1 MDEQL
6 DAAPIIF
13 DPNSLLTTNHM
24 LFLFSCW
31 ASMLPDPSPPVEIF
45 SQFKVTSIS
54 HNKILES
61 PQHEFL
67 VIETVD
73 PSEKS
78 YQFVLERRSS
88 ERRTITPAV
97 EPGNYRTRLMDKL
110 KKLVNTLTSI
120 LVPNDSSSTFNF
132 DSLSIGDKTSVSLVQ
147 SADLMTHVIDKSDDT
162 PAVDRFLGQNYLRS
176 PHYHGQI
183 VAYFKPD
190 KLTIFEVILLAHVV
204 HEMHPT
210 YTLLGEQCYFYTRII
225 YAATQQIF
233 GVSPSKSANENED
246 LVYFIDSHLTTP
258 VKYGRWKGILI
269 NIVDED
275 AVSKV
280 KDAYAVT
287 YSDQIAK
294 VFFIYL

>member
-1 MDEQL
+1 
-6 DAAPIIF
+6 
-13 DPNSLLTTNHM
+13 
-24 LFLFSCW
+24 
-31 ASMLPDPSPPVEIF
+31 
-45 SQFKVTSIS
+45 
-54 HNKILES
+54 
-61 PQHEFL
+61 
-67 VIETVD
+67 
-73 PSEKS
+73 
-78 YQFVLERRSS
+78 
-88 ERRTITPAV
+88 
-97 EPGNYRTRLMDKL
+97 
-110 KKLVNTLTSI
+110 
-120 LVPNDSSSTFNF
+120 
-132 DSLSIGDKTSVSLVQ
+132 
-147 SADLMTHVIDKSDDT
+147 MTHVIDKSDDT